1 MGFEGGPAMKAFFGT
16 FVNKVDAKGRV
27 SVPAPFRAVIQGRG
41 LTSVAIHPSL
51 FESCLEGAGFDRF
64 ENLEAQIADSFG
76 PSTRDDVAELI
87 MAELRELPLDGE
99 GRIVLPDEFI
109 AKANLKDQA
118 TFIGQGRRFQM
129 WEPAA
134 LATVMKAKLQRVTA
148 ALKPKD
154 MS

>member
-1 MGFEGGPAMKAFFGT
+1 MKAFFGT
-16 FVNKVDAKGRV
+16 FVNKVDAKGRL

-64 ENLEAQIADSFG
+64 ENLESQIADTFVPA
-76 PSTRDDVAELI
+76 PSNDAAELI

-99 GRIVLPDEFI
+99 GRVVLPDEFI

-118 TFIGQGRRFQM
+118 AFVGQGRKFQI
-129 WEPAA
+129 WEPTA
-134 LATVMKAKLQRVTA
+134 LEALKKAKLQGVLA
-148 ALKPKD
+148 ATKD
-154 MS
+154 DA